1 MKLNKKN
8 IFYIFFISI
17 SFLSLYLFFQLN
29 FFRHWSANLDQ
40 DFTLIYNSLILNSG
54 YKSEYQDHP
63 GHTQILFISI
73 WLSILKLLSL
83 IKFSGLDELMQ
94 STNLLSNFND
104 IVLAARFSNLI
115 ILFSYIFLIFKIL
128 KNISPNYKLIYFFL
142 LFFVLSNGIINS
154 VSIIRTEFISSL
166 FIFFT
171 LFFMIKLVS
180 SSSSL
185 RKNIFLLGVCF
196 TLSIFSKFQSL
207 VVFVFL
213 PFFVLTMFEKKITK
227 YKLMDFEK
235 KNYFPYFN
243 LFFLFGVILLLLKYA
258 QGINYIFL
266 PIGIIYLFFIGVIL
280 NKKYFK
286 NKIFPYQFLFYFFSG
301 VLISTFVLVILR
313 PFHTQNIAEIVN
325 ALGFSNMFVQG
336 TNPYNFSLFSFLSN
350 ISSAANN
357 FVKYFLIVFSNFT
370 SESLLLILIFILTAT
385 HIFKKNKKEIYVSLL
400 TFISLILIMFIFSVR
415 PSSNYIIYFSPI
427 LFFSCFYL
435 IRNININII
444 SFFISLI
451 FIIMILPSISAKILS
466 HKYYSQTDEVC
477 SKEIILNK
485 YSYIR
490 WWHKK
495 IDPDFIYKICEIKN

>member
-1 MKLNKKN
+1 LKLNKKN

-227 YKLMDFEK
+227 YKLMD
-235 KNYFPYFN
+235 
-243 LFFLFGVILLLLKYA
+243 
-258 QGINYIFL
+258 
-266 PIGIIYLFFIGVIL
+266 
-280 NKKYFK
+280 
-286 NKIFPYQFLFYFFSG
+286 
-301 VLISTFVLVILR
+301 
-313 PFHTQNIAEIVN
+313 
-325 ALGFSNMFVQG
+325 
-336 TNPYNFSLFSFLSN
+336 
-350 ISSAANN
+350 
-357 FVKYFLIVFSNFT
+357 
-370 SESLLLILIFILTAT
+370 
-385 HIFKKNKKEIYVSLL
+385 
-400 TFISLILIMFIFSVR
+400 
-415 PSSNYIIYFSPI
+415 
-427 LFFSCFYL
+427 
-435 IRNININII
+435 
-444 SFFISLI
+444 
-451 FIIMILPSISAKILS
+451 
-466 HKYYSQTDEVC
+466 
-477 SKEIILNK
+477 
-485 YSYIR
+485 
-490 WWHKK
+490 
-495 IDPDFIYKICEIKN
+495 